1 MDMNIL
7 IVSDIR
13 NISKMKVEKRIEMK
27 KKQWTVVGV
36 LFFHKNSNSKHFDA
50 NDWNCY
56 PNPILYPIFRFRR
69 MPYIQHLV
77 QCVMQ

>member
-1 MDMNIL
+1 MNIL

-69 MPYIQHLV
+69 TPYIQHLV
-77 QCVMQ
+77 RCVMQ

>member
-1 MDMNIL
+1 MNIL

-27 KKQWTVVGV
+27 KKQWTVVRV
-36 LFFHKNSNSKHFDA
+36 LFFHKNSNAKHFDA

-56 PNPILYPIFRFRR
+56 PMSYPIFRFRR

-77 QCVMQ
+77 RCVMQ